1 MAGFDLG
8 GLLSSGIGIFGGGS
22 PRVDPNA
29 GGFMD
34 ALNTAHQQQVAA
46 KTYADAAMDPSSAW
60 FKNLSSLYEDTN
72 RANLITGLNAFFN
85 QRQQRAARG
94 IPMNSERVDEA
105 GARAAARAN
114 WEASEASRGQA
125 QSALLKGAQMAQGG
139 AAGLGSFYDTILK
152 VAQGNAQGR
161 ATQTGRIF
169 DVLGGMTKGIG
180 IGDIMGLFGSGAG
193 GAGGAGSAMGAGVGA
208 DAAAGLIG
216 SAGASSAVGEVPWWS
231 LIGVI

>member
-105 GARAAARAN
+105 GAKAASLGN
-114 WEASEASRGQA
+114 WQAAQKSQLQA
-125 QSALLKGAQMAQGG
+125 QEALLKGASVAANQSSGLSNFYSTLMNLIVGNNKAQSDRASAIGSLVGGQLGGGQGG
-139 AAGLGSFYDTILK
+139 MGGLQSILSMFGGGGGSAIN
-152 VAQGNAQGR
+152 G
-161 ATQTGRIF
+161 
-169 DVLGGMTKGIG
+169 
-180 IGDIMGLFGSGAG
+180 G
-193 GAGGAGSAMGAGVGA
+193 GAMASGTFNSGFSA
-208 DAAAGLIG
+208 
-216 SAGASSAVGEVPWWS
+216 ASPEATAYLQALSVF
-231 LIGVI
+231 